1 MGEQLMSVISAIS
14 AAATSESRS
23 VAANNFAKMAEQ
35 NQTIIAQEVVRNA
48 TNVEMEAD
56 QIAKLVGELQD
67 YGDVLNA
74 SSQIATQGY
83 GKMRDTVDAIRKVS
97 GSVQDAIKDFVS
109 DRADA
114 GIAAGGAT
122 QDQEAG
128 STQDGMNDPFSKL
141 GRS

>member
-1 MGEQLMSVISAIS
+1 MGEQLMSVLSAIS

-48 TNVEMEAD
+48 TNVEVEAN

-74 SSQIATQGY
+74 SSQIASQGY

-114 GIAAGGAT
+114 GIAAGT
-122 QDQEAG
+122 DEEK
-128 STQDGMNDPFSKL
+128 SE
-141 GRS
+141 